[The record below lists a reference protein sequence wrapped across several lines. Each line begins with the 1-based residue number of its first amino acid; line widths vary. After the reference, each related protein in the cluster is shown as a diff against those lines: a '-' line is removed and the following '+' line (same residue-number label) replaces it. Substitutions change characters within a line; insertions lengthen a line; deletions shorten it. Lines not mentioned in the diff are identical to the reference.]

1 MTLLDEPV
9 VTERAV
15 VSTDEAIGWPS
26 PAAGPDG
33 VMSVVAHEDDDLIF
47 QCPDLLHDVEAGR
60 RVRVV
65 YLTAGDA
72 GNGRS
77 WWSKREGGPRAAY
90 AHMAG
95 VADVWATS
103 SVTVAARSVRME
115 TLVGAPTVS
124 LVFLRLPDGSRSG
137 AGYRRHGHQ
146 SLRKLWDGALPAVSA
161 VDGSASYSAIR
172 LTSALT
178 ELMNG
183 FGPATVRT
191 LDFTQPGANGDHS
204 DHRAAALFT
213 REASRSC
220 AVEHVLVSYQGYRS
234 VSRPVNVTGA
244 DLEAKRAALMA
255 YASVDRAVYVDAIV
269 GRSLRARLRR
279 QVVLAA
285 VHTGRPAEEHD
296 DAWPP
301 AERGQRA

>member
-1 MTLLDEPV
+1 MTWLDEPV
-9 VTERAV
+9 VTEHAV
-15 VSTDEAIGWPS
+15 VSADEATAWPS
-26 PAAGPDG
+26 PGSGPDG